1 MSASYDIVNLI
12 SSFGFSEIWRAA
24 CVRNLS
30 IPAGATVADL
40 MSGSG
45 ECWSYLNRRLGQ
57 GGRIIS
63 VDISP
68 AMCQRQ
74 HRRLSRFRG
83 APVEIIHGN
92 ALKLKQ
98 PDGSVD
104 FIISAF
110 GLKTFD
116 QASLKRLAEETF
128 RLLRK
133 GGSCSFLEI
142 SLPTSRLLRVPYHF
156 YIGTLIPLVGRIFL
170 KNIECYRMLGV
181 YTEAFGSCDQ
191 VVEHFRSAG
200 FQITL
205 KTHFFGCAT
214 SIIAT
219 KASDSSLQKPATAK
233 EGRWG
238 VSNSP

>member
-30 IPAGATVADL
+30 IPPGANVADL

-45 ECWSYLNRRLGQ
+45 ECWPYLSRRLGQ
-57 GGRIIS
+57 GGRILS
-63 VDISP
+63 VDISS
-68 AMCQRQ
+68 AMCKRQ
-74 HRRLSRFRG
+74 QQRLSRFHG
-83 APVEIIHGN
+83 AAVEIIQGN

-98 PDGSVD
+98 SDGSLD

-116 QASLKRLAEETF
+116 HPSLKRLAAETF

-142 SLPTSRLLRVPYHF
+142 SLPPSRLLRVPYHL
-156 YIGTLIPLVGRIFL
+156 YIGTLIPQLGRIFL

-181 YTEAFGSCDQ
+181 YTEAFGSCAQ

-200 FQITL
+200 FHVTL
-205 KTHFFGCAT
+205 KSHFFGCAT

-219 KASDSSLQKPATAK
+219 KPGD
-233 EGRWG
+233 
-238 VSNSP
+238 